1 MNQNSRLTPHLALPS
16 EAALSHLSEL
26 NGLRLSPH
34 FKLGELCK
42 TKHVTAD
49 GNIPSRAVIE
59 NLIRVCGWLEE
70 LRVVA
75 GVRPRSKVFAGV
87 RPQSKV
93 GCAVD
98 AGSAG
103 SAVDAGSAVVA
114 GSAVD
119 AGVRPQSKVAGDC
132 TLAPDPRPA
141 GSTLAPDPGAAP
153 ELGAA
158 GAAPEL
164 GGAPYSR
171 NENTGEE
178 AIVINSGYRSPEV
191 NRLAGG
197 VPSSNHVTGCAVDI
211 RCAGKEQMIRYA
223 AILLDIA
230 DETKRD
236 FDELL
241 LEQHGSV
248 CWLHFAVRPKDN
260 RRKIA
265 FLKV

>member
-1 MNQNSRLTPHLALPS
+1 MKQVEMNQNSRLTPHLALPS

-42 TKHVTAD
+42 TKYVTAD

-87 RPQSKV
+87 RPRSKV
-93 GCAVD
+93 GCAV
-98 AGSAG
+98 
-103 SAVDAGSAVVA
+103 V
-114 GSAVD
+114 
-119 AGVRPQSKVAGDC
+119 AGVRPQSKVASDC

-153 ELGAA
+153 ELGT
-158 GAAPEL
+158 APEL
-164 GGAPYSR
+164 GAAGSAAR
-171 NENTGEE
+171 AEAEE

-230 DETKRD
+230 DDTKRD